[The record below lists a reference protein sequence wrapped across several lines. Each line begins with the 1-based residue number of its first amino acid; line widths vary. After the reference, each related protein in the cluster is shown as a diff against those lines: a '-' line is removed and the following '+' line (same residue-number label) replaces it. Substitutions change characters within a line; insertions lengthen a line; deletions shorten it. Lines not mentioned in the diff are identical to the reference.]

1 MVHNRRRRNEGP
13 REVSEDSGGVDTQ
26 RQIRRAMGKL
36 REAQEILA
44 GLIVPREGSMEEVL
58 QDRADALGAK
68 LTRTE
73 LEVMA
78 RFVEG
83 QPPGEI
89 AEDRGLSERTVD
101 NQLRVGCHKLGFRD
115 RREMKGWAAAANQFL
130 LSQPP
135 DTE

>member
-1 MVHNRRRRNEGP
+1 
-13 REVSEDSGGVDTQ
+13 
-26 RQIRRAMGKL
+26 
-36 REAQEILA
+36 
-44 GLIVPREGSMEEVL
+44 
-58 QDRADALGAK
+58 
-68 LTRTE
+68 
-73 LEVMA
+73 MA

-135 DTE
+135 GYRMKARPVRINDEPKQQEQDR